1 MEMEML
7 LDKLSVISET
17 DMSTLEM
24 SADKLFEKWFAQ
36 TFSAVRYKCITL
48 WMQVNDPGAAAAG
61 EWSEDDDDDVDYQ
74 PCSIDD
80 DEEQLLSSSLANVT
94 VSSSADDRCSQ
105 DTALTDGMKTVVSC
119 IEKQFFY
126 E

>member
-24 SADKLFEKWFAQ
+24 SADKLFAKWHAQ

-48 WMQVNDPGAAAAG
+48 WMQVNDPGAAAAAAG
-61 EWSEDDDDDVDYQ
+61 EWSDDDDVDYQ

-80 DEEQLLSSSLANVT
+80 DEEQLLSTSLANA
-94 VSSSADDRCSQ
+94 SSADDRCSQ
-105 DTALTDGMKTVVSC
+105 DTALTDGMKIVVSC
-119 IEKQFFY
+119 NEKQFVY

>member
-24 SADKLFEKWFAQ
+24 SADKLFAKWHAQ
-36 TFSAVRYKCITL
+36 TLSAVRYKCITL

-61 EWSEDDDDDVDYQ
+61 EWSDDDDVDSQ
-74 PCSIDD
+74 LCSIDD
-80 DEEQLLSSSLANVT
+80 DEEQLLSTSLANT
-94 VSSSADDRCSQ
+94 SSADDRCSQ

-119 IEKQFFY
+119 NEKQFVY